1 MAYHYEMDSLSG
13 EESVKF
19 DKPPRISTTRV
30 IIGDEAFQ
38 QARIKDPPKVFSSP
52 VLLFSCLVAFCC
64 STCNGY
70 DGSLLNPLL
79 ANKHFRDFFSVANVG
94 IQAGTHASSGIMNF
108 RTDPSRNRQL
118 DVPDR
123 LGRGSSHRGTGY

>member
-13 EESVKF
+13 EESVRF
-19 DKPPRISTTRV
+19 DKPPRISTTKV

-38 QARIKDPPKVFSSP
+38 QARIKDPPKAFSSP

-79 ANKHFRDFFSVANVG
+79 ANDNFNEFFSVANVG
-94 IQAGTHASSGIMNF
+94 IEAGTHASRGNLDIRIDS
-108 RTDPSRNRQL
+108 SRNRQL

-123 LGRGSSHRGTGY
+123 FGRGSPHRRSGH

>member
-1 MAYHYEMDSLSG
+1 MAYYYEMDSLSG
-13 EESVKF
+13 EESVRF

-79 ANKHFRDFFSVANVG
+79 ANKNFRDFFSVANVG
-94 IQAGTHASSGIMNF
+94 IEAGAYTSGELQGFII
-108 RTDPSRNRQL
+108 DPSRNRQL
-118 DVPDR
+118 DVPDWF
-123 LGRGSSHRGTGY
+123 GRRSSHRRPGY